1 MTDAAGFVR
10 YLAVWNGEA
19 PVAGL
24 ALILAPG
31 YRGHLGSQERD
42 ALVFAKARLRGLPVA
57 VAFAGGYARK
67 VEDTVRI
74 HVNTVR
80 AAREAAAA
88 RAGWANP

>member
-1 MTDAAGFVR
+1 MR
-10 YLAVWNGEA
+10 
-19 PVAGL
+19 GL
-24 ALILAPG
+24 
-31 YRGHLGSQERD
+31 QERD